1 MSKTSFLR
9 LLLLSFGF
17 RSRVHNCC
25 SSLVGYR
32 HVATVIFRSIY
43 IFHKFT
49 YKKLNFHNV
58 PLSARFCKHVKN
70 WSENSEIDSE
80 IEVIGIFF
88 FAAQNFLHEC
98 APLSK
103 TMLRALE
110 IVWTCR
116 SCSFIL
122 LLKMKS
128 DPSALEMS
136 TNVLG

>member
-1 MSKTSFLR
+1 MSVPPYACNDIRFPIPPPKKTP
-9 LLLLSFGF
+9 
-17 RSRVHNCC
+17 N
-25 SSLVGYR
+25 
-32 HVATVIFRSIY
+32 
-43 IFHKFT
+43 K
-49 YKKLNFHNV
+49 
-58 PLSARFCKHVKN
+58 
-70 WSENSEIDSE
+70 
-80 IEVIGIFF
+80 IFF
-88 FAAQNFLHEC
+88 VFLFAAQDFLHEC